1 VNEEKLGE
9 SLESLVKRVNSLGL
23 KFGIWFEPEAVNEDS
38 DLYRAHPDWALTIP
52 GREPVRARN
61 QLVLDFSRPEV
72 VDYVFDKVCNILDQA
87 NIEYVKWDMNRSL
100 ADCYSRTTADQGQV
114 LYDYVLGLYNF
125 LERLTQRYPNIL
137 LEGCSGGGGRFD
149 AGMLYYSPQI
159 WCSDNTDAIDRIRIQ
174 YGTSFA
180 YPACTVGAHVSTVPN
195 HQNGRITPLRTR
207 TVTAMA
213 GMFGYE
219 LDPQNLSDEEK
230 AEIRQDIRDY
240 KEIEEIVRNGLYYRL
255 TNPFDSQIGAW
266 EFVSQDGTEVVLSV
280 VMLEIHGNMT
290 TNYVRLKGLKKDG
303 MYRVCTTGKV
313 YPANALMQVGFPMP
327 IEMGEYH
334 AYQTRLKLVSE

>member
-1 VNEEKLGE
+1 V
-9 SLESLVKRVNSLGL
+9 
-23 KFGIWFEPEAVNEDS
+23 FE
-38 DLYRAHPDWALTIP
+38 
-52 GREPVRARN
+52 
-61 QLVLDFSRPEV
+61 
-72 VDYVFDKVCNILDQA
+72 KVCSILDQA

-100 ADCYSRTTADQGQV
+100 ADCYSRTTAHQGQV
-114 LYDYVLGLYNF
+114 HYDYVLGLYDF
-125 LERLTQRYPNIL
+125 MERLIQRYPNLL

-195 HQNGRITPLRTR
+195 HQTGRITPLRTR

-219 LDPQNLSDEEK
+219 LDPKHLTEEEK
-230 AEIRQDIRDY
+230 AEIRQDIKDY
-240 KEIEEIVRNGLYYRL
+240 KEIEPLVRNGLYYRL
-255 TNPFDSQIGAW
+255 TNPFEEQVGAW
-266 EFVSQDGTEVVLSV
+266 EFASEDGEDVLVSV

-290 TNYVRLKGLKKDG
+290 TNYVRLKGLKSDC
-303 MYRVCTTGKV
+303 MYQDQANGKV
-313 YPANALMQVGFPMP
+313 YPANALMQVGIPMP

-334 AYQTRLKLVSE
+334 AYQIRLKLVH